1 MKLAG
6 KVAIVTGGSRGIG
19 LAIARALGA
28 EGARVAIAART
39 ASELEAARDR
49 LNDKGIEVLAL
60 PTDVAKLA
68 DVEALVDAVLTRW
81 GRVDVLVNN
90 AGVNGAIGRLDECD
104 PAEWKHAFEVNLF
117 GTMHACRAVL
127 PPMRRQRSG
136 KIVNLAGGGV
146 GGPGVAPRVSA
157 YAASKAAIV
166 QLTESL
172 GRELAGDGI
181 QVNAIAPGAVVTEMT
196 AAVVAAGPDK
206 AGKELYERTLK
217 QRESGGEPP
226 ELAARLVVWLASEAS
241 GGLTG
246 KMLSAKWDKVDAID
260 PTAANRSSLFALRR
274 IDGAL
279 FCECARYPSGHA
291 GDAEVHKQ

>member
-1 MKLAG
+1 MSQLAG
-6 KVAIVTGGSRGIG
+6 RVAVVTGGSRGIG

-28 EGARVAIAART
+28 EGAKVAIASRT
-39 ASELEAARDR
+39 QRELDATRAVLEGD
-49 LNDKGIEVLAL
+49 GVEVLARA
-60 PTDVAKLA
+60 TDVARYT
-68 DVEALVDAVLTRW
+68 DVKALVDEVEKRW

-90 AGVNGAIGRLDECD
+90 AGVNGAIGRVDECD
-104 PAEWKHAFEVNLF
+104 TSEWKLAFEVNVF

-127 PPMRRQRSG
+127 PGMRARRSG

-157 YAASKAAIV
+157 YAASKAAVV

-172 GRELAGDGI
+172 ARELLDDGI

-196 AAVVAAGPDK
+196 AAVVAAGPEK
-206 AGKELYERTLK
+206 AGKELYERTVK

-226 ELAARLVVWLASEAS
+226 DLAAKLVVWLASDAS
-241 GGLTG
+241 GALTG
-246 KMLSAKWDKVDAID
+246 KMLSAKWDKVEAID
-260 PTAANRSSLFALRR
+260 AASANRSSLFALRR

-279 FCECARYPSGHA
+279 F
-291 GDAEVHKQ
+291 DEVRK

>member
-19 LAIARALGA
+19 FAIARALGA
-28 EGARVAIAART
+28 EGARVAIASRT
-39 ASELEAARDR
+39 HKEVDAARHQ
-49 LNDKGIEVLAL
+49 LEKEHVEVLGR
-60 PTDVAKLA
+60 PTDVTRL
-68 DVEALVDAVLTRW
+68 DQVQALVSDALERW

-90 AGVNGAIGRLDECD
+90 AGVNGAIGRIDECD
-104 PAEWKHAFEVNLF
+104 PAEWKHAFDVNLF

-127 PPMRRQRSG
+127 PTMRERRSG

-172 GRELAGDGI
+172 ARELGGDGI
-181 QVNAIAPGAVVTEMT
+181 QVNAISPGAVVTEMT
-196 AAVVAAGPDK
+196 AAVVAAGPEK

-226 ELAARLVVWLASEAS
+226 SLAAKLVVWLASEAS

-246 KMLSAKWDKVDAID
+246 KMLSAKWDKPESID
-260 PTAANRSSLFALRR
+260 IEAANRSSLYTLRR

-279 FCECARYPSGHA
+279 FE
-291 GDAEVHKQ
+291 EVPKR